1 MAALA
6 AALTFGMVFWSVWE
20 LGQPWIRWGGLSHAG
35 EVKGTAASDGGSG
48 AWRIV
53 STGTPG
59 PGVYVVGPNGR
70 FCFYED
76 V

>member
-20 LGQPWIRWGGLSHAG
+20 LGQPWIRWGGLHAQQV
-35 EVKGTAASDGGSG
+35 ESAATPDGGSSP
-48 AWRIV
+48 WRIV

-59 PGVYVVGPNGR
+59 PGVYVVGPDGR